1 MLFAAWSLLVVLAM
15 AAPTTEASPHF
26 EMQESGVT
34 VNLRGISAVSDAVVW
49 ASGENGT
56 VVRTLDGGEHW
67 EKVATFGT
75 CTLHTLGQLFF
86 LSLRR

>member
-1 MLFAAWSLLVVLAM
+1 MLFAAWSLLVVLAL
-15 AAPTTEASPHF
+15 AAPTDASPHF

-67 EKVATFGT
+67 EKVATF
-75 CTLHTLGQLFF
+75 
-86 LSLRR
+86 

>member
-1 MLFAAWSLLVVLAM
+1 MLLAAWPLLVVLAL
-15 AAPTTEASPHF
+15 AAPTTTDASPHF

-67 EKVATFGT
+67 EKVANLSPHKTIF
-75 CTLHTLGQLFF
+75 CKSCLFVG
-86 LSLRR
+86 